1 MVQYHGGS
9 SIVLDGHG
17 AAGILYA
24 CKLRVCA
31 AGFTQAL
38 PIHPFTPYQAT
49 APVMSR
55 STSTNTLGQGLSNPQ
70 RPCDVP
76 KKNKHYS
83 MPLCNAQTGISVL
96 GGPLEAHSPLVH
108 VRLAGQPEEP
118 DEAEAALQRVAD
130 AALARGL
137 LIVVH
142 RVSNLD
148 KFRGAPSLRCVP
160 AAGPAYVKDCFDVLG
175 AAPDAHDDAGSGR
188 DLYSSA
194 LAAGQI

>member
-1 MVQYHGGS
+1 MQT
-9 SIVLDGHG
+9 
-17 AAGILYA
+17 AG
-24 CKLRVCA
+24 VCCRLHA
-31 AGFTQAL
+31 SPAYT
-38 PIHPFTPYQAT
+38 PFH
-49 APVMSR
+49 
-55 STSTNTLGQGLSNPQ
+55 TLSGYS
-70 RPCDVP
+70 PCDVQKHLNQYP
-76 KKNKHYS
+76 WPGPVKPAAPLRCPEEKEHYS

-160 AAGPAYVKDCFDVLG
+160 AAVPAYVKDCFDVLG
-175 AAPDAHDDAGSGR
+175 AAPDAHDDAGSG
-188 DLYSSA
+188 
-194 LAAGQI
+194 